1 MKLEQLNIEESKI
14 EKAEMSKVKGGTSTT
29 EFTQT
34 GIWKNEQEVDKDRN
48 KIGKPILVEFPD
60 L

>member
-1 MKLEQLNIEESKI
+1 MNAI
-14 EKAEMSKVKGGTSTT
+14 KGGTSTT

-34 GIWKNEQEVDKDRN
+34 GYAENEQELCPDCGGT
-48 KIGKPILVEFPD
+48 IGKPILVDMP